1 MMSTDQPTLPPDPPA
16 VPTPAA
22 AAAVPSKRTSV
33 AAIISLVAGIL
44 TWFSVPLM
52 FLVLPTP
59 VCAIA
64 AIVAG
69 HMARAEIRRDPL
81 HVEGNGLAIAGLVLG
96 WSLVVLVILAIL
108 VAVLFLGGLAA
119 LIGWLGVNGQLH

>member
-1 MMSTDQPTLPPDPPA
+1 MTDQPTLPPTSPSNPSPTA
-16 VPTPAA
+16 VPA
-22 AAAVPSKRTSV
+22 KRTSV

-52 FLVLPTP
+52 FLVVPTP

-69 HMARAEIRRDPL
+69 HMARAEIRRDPA

-96 WSLVVLVILAIL
+96 WSLVVLVVLAIL
-108 VAVLFLGGLAA
+108 LAVLFLGGIAA
-119 LIGWLGVNGQLH
+119 LIGWLGVNGQLN

>member
-1 MMSTDQPTLPPDPPA
+1 MTDQPTLPPAP
-16 VPTPAA
+16 PAA
-22 AAAVPSKRTSV
+22 APPVGAAVASKRTSV

-44 TWFSVPLM
+44 TWFSVPLLW
-52 FLVLPTP
+52 LVVPTP

-69 HMARAEIRRDPL
+69 HMARAEIRRDPQ

-96 WSLVVLVILAIL
+96 WSLVLMVILAIVL
-108 VAVLFLGGLAA
+108 AMLFLGGIAA
-119 LIGWLGVNGQLH
+119 LVGWLGVNGQLH

>member
-1 MMSTDQPTLPPDPPA
+1 MTDQPTPPPA
-16 VPTPAA
+16 TPADPAPVATA
-22 AAAVPSKRTSV
+22 AAPSKRTSV

-44 TWFSVPLM
+44 TWFSVPLL
-52 FLVLPTP
+52 FLIVPTP

-69 HMARAEIRRDPL
+69 HMARAEIRRDPA

-96 WSLVVLVILAIL
+96 WSMVVLVILAIL
-108 VAVLFLGGLAA
+108 LAVLFLGGIAA
-119 LIGWLGVNGQLH
+119 LIGWLGVNGQLN

>member
-1 MMSTDQPTLPPDPPA
+1 MT
-16 VPTPAA
+16 
-22 AAAVPSKRTSV
+22 
-33 AAIISLVAGIL
+33 
-44 TWFSVPLM
+44 VPLM
-52 FLVLPTP
+52 FLVVPTP

-69 HMARAEIRRDPL
+69 HMARAEIRRDPT

-96 WSLVVLVILAIL
+96 WSLVVLVVLAIL
-108 VAVLFLGGLAA
+108 VAVLFLGGIAA